1 MSKYLDRVAET
12 SDRIAQAM
20 KDSGKKQVDI
30 VRETGLNKSIISR
43 CLSGKTEPKSGTI
56 MLLARA
62 LDVSEM
68 WLWGYDVPKDRAPWQ
83 KKNDELSII
92 VSQMRE
98 SDDFYNMVH
107 KLAQLNDAQRASIEQ
122 LLNAFF
128 PDK

>member
-107 KLAQLNDAQRASIEQ
+107 KLAQLNDTQRAIIEQ
-122 LLNAFF
+122 LLNQLV
-128 PDK
+128 PD

>member
-1 MSKYLDRVAET
+1 MSEHLERVAET
-12 SDRIAQAM
+12 CDRLAQAM
-20 KDSGKKQVDI
+20 KDTGKKQVDL
-30 VRETGLNKSIISR
+30 VWETGLNKSIISR

-56 MLLARA
+56 SLLARA

-83 KKNDELSII
+83 KKNDELALI
-92 VSQMRE
+92 VGQLRQN
-98 SDDFYNMVH
+98 DDFYNMVH
-107 KLAQLNDAQRASIEQ
+107 KLARLNDTQRASIEQ